1 MKLVLLI
8 ALLPLAAHA
17 QKSVCL
23 NETPSGVLL
32 NICRHERGMAPMP
45 QPKLYLRIYKDG
57 RAEYESHKTWGVLVK
72 NKFRISDEDF
82 VEIARLAAVE
92 DLRKALERYPVYRRG
107 VDSTSEMTVD
117 IYPQAD
123 PKRIVLTK
131 TSTRPTAITRSTIPR
146 R

>member
-23 NETPSGVLL
+23 NETPRGVLL

-57 RAEYESHKTWGVLVK
+57 RAEYEYTKPGACSLRTSSGLVT
-72 NKFRISDEDF
+72 RIS
-82 VEIARLAAVE
+82 
-92 DLRKALERYPVYRRG
+92 
-107 VDSTSEMTVD
+107 
-117 IYPQAD
+117 
-123 PKRIVLTK
+123 
-131 TSTRPTAITRSTIPR
+131 TRSRVWLLLRIFEKLSSGIPFIDAVWIR
-146 R
+146 RAR